1 MQSHDEYLALCA
13 LSTSGELTDDE
24 QAKLKGHLAGCPDCQ
39 KALQEFETV
48 AEIGL
53 PLLSSHL
60 APELGSNQQ
69 FRVEVAPVGGRQ
81 LNRVSLPTTVAK
93 PSPAFIRPAADSRN
107 SSITWANVWIPFA
120 ACLIL
125 SLSLAL
131 YSYQAGK
138 RHAPGATRAAVPSSN
153 SDVEKLEG
161 KLSDL
166 GHESDLL
173 GEQVRERDETIAELR
188 KRVDGQ
194 TAAVSELTAQKN
206 ALQATVQGND
216 SKMQQALQDRAT
228 LNQRLDSA
236 DASLLQLR
244 GELDAA
250 RGQNANDNFR
260 TASLEMQIKDL
271 LGQLKNTQQTVSN
284 QEDLLDHDR
293 DIRDLMGARD
303 LYIAEVYDVAR
314 NGATQKPFGRI
325 FYTKGK
331 SLIFYAYDL
340 DRQSGAKNASTFQA
354 WGRRDGDT
362 EDALNL
368 GVFYQ
373 DNTAKKRWVL
383 KSDDPAA
390 LEQINAVFVTVE
402 PNGGSERPSGKPLL
416 FAYLKI
422 EPNHP

>member
-24 QAKLKGHLAGCPDCQ
+24 HRKLRDHLAGCSDCR
-39 KALQEFETV
+39 KALKEFETV
-48 AEIGL
+48 ADIGL

-60 APELGSNQQ
+60 GAEAGSAGEL
-69 FRVEVAPVGGRQ
+69 RVDVAPAAARQ
-81 LNRVSLPTTVAK
+81 SKRASAPTTGAN
-93 PSPAFIRPAADSRN
+93 PSSAFISRAASTRN
-107 SSITWANVWIPFA
+107 SSITWNQVWIPLA
-120 ACLIL
+120 ACVIL

-131 YSYQAGK
+131 YSYQAG
-138 RHAPGATRAAVPSSN
+138 RRQAPNIARATAIPSN

-161 KLSDL
+161 QISDL
-166 GHESDLL
+166 GQESALL
-173 GEQVRERDETIAELR
+173 GQQIAERDRTIADLH
-188 KRVDGQ
+188 KGLAAQ
-194 TAAVSELTAQKN
+194 TAALGELTTEKDTLEATAQS
-206 ALQATVQGND
+206 ND
-216 SKMQQALQDRAT
+216 TKAQQAFEDRAT
-228 LNQRLDSA
+228 LNQKLDSA
-236 DASLLQLR
+236 EASLEQLR

-250 RGQNANDNFR
+250 RSQNASDNVR
-260 TASLEMQIKDL
+260 TASLEVQMKDL
-271 LGQLKNTQQTVSN
+271 LGQLKDTQQTVSS
-284 QEDLLDHDR
+284 QQDLLDHDR

-314 NGATQKPFGRI
+314 DGTTQKPFGRI

-340 DRQSGAKNASTFQA
+340 DRQSGAKSASTFQA
-354 WGRRDGDT
+354 WGRRDGDSQ
-362 EDALNL
+362 DALNL

-383 KSDDPAA
+383 KSDDPVA

-402 PNGGSERPSGKPLL
+402 PNGGSARPSGKPLL

>member
-13 LSTSGELTDDE
+13 LSTSGELTDGE
-24 QAKLKGHLAGCPDCQ
+24 QSKLRDHLAGCSDCR
-39 KALQEFETV
+39 KALKEFETV
-48 AEIGL
+48 AEIGA
-53 PLLSSHL
+53 PLLASHL
-60 APELGSNQQ
+60 GAVGSNEE
-69 FRVEVAPVGGRQ
+69 FRTDAASCGFRKSERAAF
-81 LNRVSLPTTVAK
+81 PTTDAR
-93 PSPAFIRPAADSRN
+93 PSPAFSSRAADTRH
-107 SSITWANVWIPFA
+107 SSIAWNQVWIPLA

-125 SLSLAL
+125 GLSLAL

-138 RHAPGATRAAVPSSN
+138 HQSPAIPHLAATSSN

-161 KLSDL
+161 QLADL
-166 GHESDLL
+166 GHESALL
-173 GEQVRERDETIAELR
+173 RDQVAERDRTIADLR
-188 KRVDGQ
+188 NAVDTET
-194 TAAVSELTAQKN
+194 TALSKLTREKDS
-206 ALQATVQGND
+206 LEVTVQGND
-216 SKMQQALQDRAT
+216 AKTLQGVQDRAT

-236 DASLLQLR
+236 EASLGQLR

-250 RGQNANDNFR
+250 KAQNANDNVR
-260 TASLEMQIKDL
+260 TASLEVQIKDL
-271 LGQLKNTQQTVSN
+271 LGELKNTQQTVSN

-314 NGATQKPFGRI
+314 DGTTQKPFGRI

-354 WGRRDGDT
+354 WGRRDGDAQQ
-362 EDALNL
+362 ALNL

-383 KSDDPAA
+383 KSDDPVA